1 MATDTIGSLVAI
13 VSATSAKF
21 SADMDKVKG
30 TLDSLAAK
38 SESVG
43 QRMKAG
49 LEVAAPVLALVE
61 AFEKLKQAV
70 EHVFEVFEK
79 SHQIQHLAEELG
91 STAHEISGLQFAG
104 MMSGVDTETMSTALG
119 RMVTK
124 IGEAR
129 EGAEKTSVAFQ
140 ALGINVNQL
149 AGTTAG
155 GQIEAI
161 AEAMQQVKS
170 HADRAA
176 IAVELFGK
184 QGRELLP
191 FLEQGRAGIEQM
203 MARGDELGAT
213 FGRDAGQMAAAQM
226 AMNELKAAVD
236 GLYISFATNLA
247 PWVTKTTHLL
257 TELTQTARW
266 LAEPL
271 RLVTDIGTER
281 WGVTNAELDKT
292 QRILAQGEA
301 IRRTRMDEEGQNIIA
316 KLKERNE
323 WFKRYREEQAKNEE
337 EAARHSADIAR
348 KMAEEHKRAAE
359 ELARHAKQI
368 ADAART
374 PIEKFKD
381 TLADLSDMLRRNA
394 ISFRVFEE
402 AARKAMDEVERAT
415 TPRKEIS
422 ESLRGGI
429 AGAGVETTAGAS
441 LAISAQRAAQDM
453 SLHNTDVQEQQL
465 EQQKV
470 MVDLLGRIEKA
481 AGGRKV
487 DLAVLEP

>member
-161 AEAMQQVKS
+161 AEAMRQVKS

-323 WFKRYREEQAKNEE
+323 WFKRYREEQARNEE
-337 EAARHSADIAR
+337 EANRMSIAHAKKLVEETRHI
-348 KMAEEHKRAAE
+348 AEEH
-359 ELARHAKQI
+359 ARHAKQI
-368 ADAART
+368 ADASRT
-374 PIEKFKD
+374 PMEKFKD
-381 TLADLSDMLRRNA
+381 TIADLRQYLEMGA

-402 AARKAMDEVERAT
+402 AAGKAMDEMEKASFKHKDV
-415 TPRKEIS
+415 S
-422 ESLRGGI
+422 ESMRSGI
-429 AGAGVETTAGAS
+429 SGADITSSSGAS
-441 LAISAQRAAQDM
+441 LAISAQRAAQDIG
-453 SLHNTDVQEQQL
+453 LHSQDIEEDQLAEQRL
-465 EQQKV
+465 HTNLLQQI
-470 MVDLLGRIEKA
+470 LQA